1 MENNYE
7 NVEVVNE
14 AEAPTQT
21 PVEVPVEAPV
31 EVPVEAPAQ
40 TPANESV
47 VQKIQNLPLK
57 MIAILSGAAVAL
69 ILTIV
74 IVVSVFTNTYKTPL
88 NLMMDRA
95 NEKKASKILDAE
107 IDTLNGLCEKEYKAL
122 EKLMQKRDDY
132 DEDEV
137 EEEYEEYIDEMKEE
151 YGKNY
156 KYSYEITDREKID
169 KDELRTVKKR
179 IKNYARQIEDI
190 LDEMEDYDSDDWED
204 LADELGLKKSQAK
217 KLEDILE
224 DVYDELKSVKV
235 TKGYELCVEVTLD
248 GKKLDEPEV
257 EEETIC
263 VYKVNGR
270 WISEEALSNLY
281 AFLYILY

>member
-14 AEAPTQT
+14 AEAPVET

-31 EVPVEAPAQ
+31 EAPAEAPEAKQ
-40 TPANESV
+40 EPKFPV
-47 VQKIQNLPLK
+47 KLV
-57 MIAILSGAAVAL
+57 AILGGAAVTLIAL
-69 ILTIV
+69 IV
-74 IVVSVFTNTYKTPL
+74 ILASIFTNTYKTPL

-95 NEKKASKILDAE
+95 NEKKASKVLDAE

-122 EKLMQKRDDY
+122 EKLMQKSDDY
-132 DEDEV
+132 DQEEI

-156 KYSYEITDREKID
+156 KYSYKIEDREKLD
-169 KDELRTVKKR
+169 KDDLKELKSDIKSLAKQ
-179 IKNYARQIEDI
+179 IKNV
-190 LDEMEDYDSDDWED
+190 LDEMEDFDSDDWED

-224 DVYDELKSVKV
+224 DVYKELKSVKV
-235 TKGYELCVEVTLD
+235 TKGYELTVKVTLK
-248 GKKLDEPEV
+248 GSELDEPE
-257 EEETIC
+257 EEEDTIC

-270 WISEEALSNLY
+270 WVSEESLSSLY
-281 AFLYILY
+281 AFAYLLY

>member
-14 AEAPTQT
+14 AEAPVET
-21 PVEVPVEAPV
+21 PVEVPVEAPA
-31 EVPVEAPAQ
+31 EAPEAKQ
-40 TPANESV
+40 EPKFPV
-47 VQKIQNLPLK
+47 KLV
-57 MIAILSGAAVAL
+57 AILAGAAVTLIAL
-69 ILTIV
+69 IV
-74 IVVSVFTNTYKTPL
+74 ILVSIFTNTYKTPL
-88 NLMMDRA
+88 NLMADRA

-122 EKLMQKRDDY
+122 MKLMQKSDDY
-132 DEDEV
+132 DA
-137 EEEYEEYIDEMKEE
+137 EEIEEGYEEDIDAMKEE

-156 KYSYEITDREKID
+156 KYSYKIEDKEKLD
-169 KDELRTVKKR
+169 KDDLKELKSDIKSLAKQ
-179 IKNYARQIEDI
+179 IKNV
-190 LDEMEDYDSDDWED
+190 LDEMEDFDSDDWED

-224 DVYDELKSVKV
+224 DVYKELKSVKV
-235 TKGYELCVEVTLD
+235 TKGFELTVKTTLK
-248 GKKLDEPEV
+248 GSELDEPEE

-270 WISEEALSNLY
+270 WVSEEALSSLY
-281 AFLYILY
+281 AFAYLLY